1 MYIYGK
7 GIRDTHTVLARSLA
21 FVAALLSTRV
31 GTAYD
36 IPSLPP
42 NAYKDEWQGW
52 NNWLTGTKPTAEQLH
67 LVRNPVRRPI
77 RSRRSIQDRDKKD
90 HETEIGPM
98 GVRSLKGVRDVLDRV
113 IRSIIREEE
122 RGKSER
128 ERAQWSAAFYKKS
141 PVKV

>member
-128 ERAQWSAAFYKKS
+128 GRAQWSAAFYKKS